1 MALEDI
7 IRDRGN
13 TGALSGVYEGQ
24 KFASDQAS
32 SLADTAQKQAN
43 LSRYNQ
49 ETPSAV
55 QQSQNLAE
63 QGRIANLPGQA
74 DEKQGLQNL
83 SAQQRAMVTK
93 QVIDRLPK
101 DAIAKAHADTQK
113 TSVENLSI
121 ITDVLQSGGD
131 MKTAFARARAHLS
144 DATSNLPP
152 DEGKQEM
159 AKYDTATQ
167 QALAKYDVSPEGR
180 QQFQDEMKN
189 HRYSLASTASLADK
203 DTQTKKGEIDQQQT
217 AETQR
222 SAASDASRERVAN
235 TGASAKITAA
245 ENASKSA
252 AQIKEKW
259 IKIAEDP
266 NTSPSDRKMAIA
278 MVKDLGAVEIV
289 HSGGLIPDANVK
301 DNKTPVLEAERT
313 YPASGAAAPVVK
325 PQMTAATSYL
335 KAATTQDELKSRMVQ
350 LRKAGWTEDQI
361 KAMSK

>member
-63 QGRIANLPGQA
+63 KGQLDNLQGQA
-74 DEKQGLQNL
+74 DKKQGLQDL

-152 DEGKQEM
+152 DEAKQEM

-167 QALAKYDVSPEGR
+167 QALAKYDISPEGR

-189 HRYSLASTASLADK
+189 HRYSLASTASLADPA
-203 DTQTKKGEIDQQQT
+203 TQTKKGEIDQQQT

-222 SAASDASRERVAN
+222 SAASDASRERVSKTA
-235 TGASAKITAA
+235 ASAKVTAA
-245 ENASKSA
+245 ANGKQSA
-252 AQIKEKW
+252 AQIREKW
-259 IKIAEDP
+259 TVIAHDDTKTPAERNMAASIVQDM
-266 NTSPSDRKMAIA
+266 NTVVMQQ
-278 MVKDLGAVEIV
+278 E
-289 HSGGLIPDANVK
+289 GGLVPEANVK
-301 DNKTPVLEAERT
+301 TTKAPLTHAQIPN
-313 YPASGAAAPVVK
+313 PAPGAASPAAK
-325 PQMTAATSYL
+325 PQMAAATSYL
-335 KAATTQDELKSRMVQ
+335 PGRQRLVPLLLAH
-350 LRKAGWTEDQI
+350 
-361 KAMSK
+361 

>member
-63 QGRIANLPGQA
+63 KGRIDNLQGQA
-74 DEKQGLQNL
+74 DAQQGLQNL
-83 SAQQRAMVTK
+83 NAQQRAMVTK
-93 QVIDRLPK
+93 QAIDRIPK
-101 DAIAKAHADTQK
+101 DVLEKAHADTQK
-113 TSVENLSI
+113 TSVENLGI

-131 MKTAFARARAHLS
+131 MKTAFDRARSHLA

-152 DEGKQEM
+152 DEAKQEM

-167 QALAKYDVSPEGR
+167 QALAKYDVSPELR
-180 QQFQDEMKN
+180 QQFLDEVKN
-189 HRYSLASTASLADK
+189 HRYSLASTASLADPA
-203 DTQTKKGEIDQQQT
+203 TQTKKGEIDQQQT

-222 SAASDASRERVAN
+222 SAANNATQLQVAGMQ
-235 TGASAKITAA
+235 GAAKEAA
-245 ENASKSA
+245 AANGKQSA

-259 IKIAEDP
+259 VKLAEDP

-278 MVKDLGAVEIV
+278 MVKDLGAMEIS
-289 HSGGLIPDANVK
+289 HTGGLVPEANVK
-301 DNKTPVLEAERT
+301 DSRTPVLEAEHT
-313 YPASGAAAPVVK
+313 YPASGAAAPAVK
-325 PQMTAATSYL
+325 PQMAAATSYL
-335 KAATTQDELKSRMVQ
+335 KAAKTQDELTSRMAQ
-350 LRKAGWTEDQI
+350 LRKSGWTEAQI
-361 KAMSK
+361 GALK

>member
-49 ETPSAV
+49 ETPYAV

-63 QGRIANLPGQA
+63 KGQLDNLQGQA
-74 DEKQGLQNL
+74 DKKQGLQDL

-113 TSVENLSI
+113 TSAENLEI
-121 ITDVLQSGGD
+121 MTDVLQSGGD

-152 DEGKQEM
+152 DEAKQEM

-167 QALAKYDVSPEGR
+167 QALAKYDISPEGR

-203 DTQTKKGEIDQQQT
+203 DTQTKKGEIDQTQT

-222 SAASDASRERVAN
+222 SAANNATQIQVAGIQGDAKVTAAAAN
-235 TGASAKITAA
+235 T
-245 ENASKSA
+245 SKTT
-252 AQIKEKW
+252 AQIREKW
-259 IKIAEDP
+259 TKLYHDD
-266 NTSPSDRKMAIA
+266 T
-278 MVKDLGAVEIV
+278 
-289 HSGGLIPDANVK
+289 
-301 DNKTPVLEAERT
+301 KTPAERNMA
-313 YPASGAAAPVVK
+313 Y
-325 PQMTAATSYL
+325 
-335 KAATTQDELKSRMVQ
+335 
-350 LRKAGWTEDQI
+350 
-361 KAMSK
+361 AM